1 MDGLSSVSGLPN
13 YQKALENVT
22 DLNKSSVLGTQN
34 SGKQFGDYL
43 TDAVSSLNNN
53 MKVMDKGTTDMIRG
67 DQSDLGSI
75 MTKMTET
82 QLSLQT
88 AVQVRNKCLDAY
100 NDLKN
105 MQF

>member
-1 MDGLSSVSGLPN
+1 MDGLSSASGLQN
-13 YQKALENVT
+13 YQKTLATAT
-22 DLNKSSVLGTQN
+22 DLNKSSVLGTQD
-34 SGKQFGDYL
+34 SGKQFSDYL
-43 TDAVSSLNNN
+43 TNAISGLNNN
-53 MKVMDKGTTDMIRG
+53 MKVMDQGTTDMIRG